1 MYQFA
6 TLLLLIQTKPR
17 RQWTC
22 DLHTEFSLTG
32 WFACIIIH
40 HNTCWFGALQRFG
53 PETKQTHTKV
63 EIILYIYLL
72 YLLVIEWSSFNVK
85 PHCPLFLYKNSPLS
99 IYSLCLPSSLRCL
112 KTERNR
118 RALAPKCS
126 RQSCCRQ
133 YFVWI
138 KHVWSLYRAL
148 LFRDALCGAAECLE

>member
-85 PHCPLFLYKNSPLS
+85 PHCPLFLYKNSPLPIS
-99 IYSLCLPSSLRCL
+99 SVLPSAAWKQRE
-112 KTERNR
+112 TEGHWPRN
-118 RALAPKCS
+118 AAGSHAVVNTLCELNMYGAFTEPCYS
-126 RQSCCRQ
+126 EM
-133 YFVWI
+133 
-138 KHVWSLYRAL
+138 LYVGL
-148 LFRDALCGAAECLE
+148 PSV